1 MNEICFNGTG
11 KIDGKEL
18 SLSFKGNEVT
28 FDQSDKHNPKL
39 IIQLLPNKEN
49 DTWYELKSNSIIIK

>member
-28 FDQSDKHNPKL
+28 FDQSDKNNPKL
-39 IIQLLPNKEN
+39 IIKLLPNKEN
-49 DTWYELKSNSIIIK
+49 NTW